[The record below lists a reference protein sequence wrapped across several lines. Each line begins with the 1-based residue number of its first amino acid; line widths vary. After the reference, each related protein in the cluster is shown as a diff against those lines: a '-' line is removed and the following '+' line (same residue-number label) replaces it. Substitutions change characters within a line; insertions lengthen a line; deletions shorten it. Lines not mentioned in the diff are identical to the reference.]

1 MNKLFIFLALI
12 FPWALSAQTLKGKVT
27 DNNNSPLSGANV
39 YWLDTAIG
47 TTSNEKGAFEIQLV
61 SQPEKKLVV
70 SFTGYRSDTI
80 TVKDQH
86 YIEVKLPDA
95 KVLNEVVVKSERPGT
110 YISSLN
116 PIKTEVITR
125 TELTKAACCDLAGC
139 FETQGTVQAV
149 TTNVVTNSKELRI
162 LGLSGIYNQVLLDG
176 MPLIQGLSY
185 TYGISSIPGALV
197 DNIYISKGANSVLQG
212 YESISGQINVETK
225 EPDNTD
231 KLLLNVYTNNFMEK
245 QFNANYA
252 FKKGKWS
259 DLLAFHTTQPA
270 NKVDRDHDTF
280 LDVPLL
286 TRYMIFNK
294 WKYGNDRDWGWSSR
308 IGVRYVNEQRI
319 GGQTFFNVENDKGT
333 TNAYGQTVNIW
344 QPELWTKTA
353 YRFNDN
359 HKITF
364 IASSF
369 YQEQN
374 SYFGT
379 AKYAATQTN
388 AYANLQYE
396 LFYNEKHILKTGI
409 SYRHLN
415 LNENIGFT
423 ANPLNRTY
431 AGDYK
436 KTENIPG
443 VFAEN
448 TFNWLDNKL
457 VWITGLRLD
466 HHNQFG
472 YYLTPRTLLKYDI
485 HDGSTIRASVGTG
498 WRTINLFSENNNL
511 LASSRNII
519 FSEQLKPERAVN
531 YGLNFTQKFDSK
543 NVEGYATVDFYRTQ
557 FQNQIFPDYDTD
569 PTKAIIANF
578 TGTSISNGFQAE
590 VYAKFFSRF
599 EVKSAYNYLDVY
611 RMVNGQKLVL
621 PFNPK
626 DKVLSTLSYKPL
638 TDRWHVDI
646 NIHWYGQQRLPNT
659 KNNPAE
665 YQRPDQS
672 KPYTLFNAQFTKN
685 WKKIE
690 AYVGVENIF
699 NFRQNQPI
707 ISWQNPFSP
716 YFDTSSVWGPTRGRE
731 IYVGVRFHLSE
742 K

>member
-1 MNKLFIFLALI
+1 MNKLLVFLALL

-27 DNNNSPLSGANV
+27 DNNNNPLSGASV

-47 TTSNEKGAFEIQLV
+47 TTSNDQGAFEIQLV
-61 SQPEKKLVV
+61 SEAEKKLIV
-70 SFTGYRSDTI
+70 SFTGYQSDTI
-80 TVKDQH
+80 IIKDQNF
-86 YIEVKLPDA
+86 IEVKLHDA

-116 PIKTEVITR
+116 PIKTEVITK

-185 TYGISSIPGALV
+185 TYGISSIPGTLV
-197 DNIYISKGANSVLQG
+197 DNIYVSKGANSVLQG

-252 FKKGKWS
+252 IKKSKWS

-270 NKVDRDHDTF
+270 NRVDRDHDTF

-333 TNAYGQTVNIW
+333 TNAYGQTVNIQ
-344 QPELWTKTA
+344 QPELWTKTS

-359 HKITF
+359 QKLSF

-369 YQEQN
+369 YQDQN

-379 AKYAATQTN
+379 TKYAATQTN

-396 LFYNEKHILKTGI
+396 LFYNEKHLLKTGI

-431 AGDYK
+431 AGDYEK
-436 KTENIPG
+436 KENIPG

-448 TFNWLDNKL
+448 TFNWADDKL

-498 WRTINLFSENNNL
+498 WRTINLLSENNNL

-531 YGLNFTQKFDSK
+531 YGLNFTQKFDNK
-543 NVEGYATVDFYRTQ
+543 NVEGYATIDFYRTQ

-599 EVKSAYNYLDVY
+599 EVKSAYNFLDVY
-611 RMVNGQKLVL
+611 RMVNGQKVVL

-638 TDRWHVDI
+638 TNKWHVDI
-646 NIHWYGQQRLPNT
+646 NIHWYGKQRLPNT
-659 KNNPAE
+659 SNNPVE
-665 YQRPDQS
+665 FQRPDQS
-672 KPYTLFNAQFTKN
+672 QPYAVFNAQFTKN
-685 WKKIE
+685 WKRIE
-690 AYVGVENIF
+690 VYAGLENIF
-699 NFRQNQPI
+699 DFRQKQPI
-707 ISWQNPFSP
+707 IGWQNPFSA

-731 IYVGVRFHLSE
+731 IYVGIRFKLTQ
-742 K
+742 